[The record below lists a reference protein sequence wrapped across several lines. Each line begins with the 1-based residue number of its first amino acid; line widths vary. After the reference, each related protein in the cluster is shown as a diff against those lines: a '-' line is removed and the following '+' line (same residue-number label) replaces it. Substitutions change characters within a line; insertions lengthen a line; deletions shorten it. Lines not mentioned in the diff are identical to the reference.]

1 MPYTWL
7 GFSTATK
14 PFVAG
19 KAPLRL
25 KRDIDQLSG
34 GTLQEL
40 YFDVSKDVAYA
51 LFKDLGDSVA
61 AKNVSLALGGV
72 TYVKMLDAAQADPIF
87 RQAEQAG
94 HITLKPDEDAA
105 QE

>member
-19 KAPLRL
+19 KKPTDL
-25 KRDIDQLSG
+25 KNAINELSG
-34 GTLQEL
+34 GALQEL

-61 AKNVSLALGGV
+61 AKRVSLAVGGV
-72 TYVKMLDAAQADPIF
+72 SYIKMLDARQADPLYEEIA
-87 RQAEQAG
+87 QA
-94 HITLKPDEDAA
+94 
-105 QE
+105 

>member
-19 KAPLRL
+19 KTPLEL
-25 KRDIDQLSG
+25 KADIDALSNG
-34 GTLQEL
+34 ALQEL

-51 LFKDLGDSVA
+51 LFKDLGDSLDT
-61 AKNVSLALGGV
+61 KRLTLELGGV
-72 TYVKMLDAAQADPIF
+72 QYAKMLDAQQADPLYTEQGA
-87 RQAEQAG
+87 QA
-94 HITLKPDEDAA
+94 
-105 QE
+105 